1 MQDKSGVLPTAWIS
15 FTINDYKLIPHAIN
29 NVEESDRSV
38 KPKTVNIVYRVR
50 GEVLKYSKIQFVLS
64 KIIDQILHSE
74 IQDTNKCFL
83 KEGLRHKLK
92 SRGEG
97 AKLFY
102 Q

>member
-1 MQDKSGVLPTAWIS
+1 M
-15 FTINDYKLIPHAIN
+15 
-29 NVEESDRSV
+29 
-38 KPKTVNIVYRVR
+38 

-64 KIIDQILHSE
+64 KIIDQLLHSE

-92 SRGEG
+92 SKGEG

>member
-1 MQDKSGVLPTAWIS
+1 MQHKSGVLPTTWIS
-15 FTINDYKLIPHAIN
+15 FTINDYKLIPTN
-29 NVEESDRSV
+29 NVEESERSV

-64 KIIDQILHSE
+64 KIIDQLLHSE

-92 SRGEG
+92 SKGEG